1 MKLVLTEEILTKA
14 YQCTYAKCSS
24 TKRIVYILV
33 VPTLI
38 VALVIGI
45 ARGWLDIVDIIL
57 NVLLALMMSWELAE
71 IIFREA
77 LWKRTVTKMFD
88 LTDTIDMEVNWW
100 EEKVEIGYGRVC
112 KTLPWYEFKGWR
124 ETNGLLLLYR
134 CRKFCDMSDR
144 GLIDA
149 IDLSQV
155 SEEDRTSFRKMLGG
169 KVKRL
174 APLTG

>member
-88 LTDTIDMEVNWW
+88 LTVTIDMEVNWW